1 MFLEI
6 TVLKDFRKFTE
17 KYLKRTETL
26 LKKGFIADV
35 FSVTFVRLFRTVNL
49 QNGSKQLTLVVRTII

>member
-17 KYLKRTETL
+17 KYSKRTETL
-26 LKKGFIADV
+26 LKKGFIAD
-35 FSVTFVRLFRTVNL
+35 LFQQLLWDSSEQLIYRTEVN
-49 QNGSKQLTLVVRTII
+49 S

>member
-35 FSVTFVRLFRTVNL
+35 FSATFVRLTER
-49 QNGSKQLTLVVRTII
+49 K